1 MTDAATL
8 RAQAERLQQ
17 QAAEADRQA
26 ALAEQRRQQ
35 MTPTMRVAELLH
47 DEFSWNYG
55 GEDPWYYEIPSG
67 ANAEERWKD
76 AWRGKEHVNFL
87 HMAGTLQEALGY
99 DTSSPEAADATM
111 KSLERTL
118 LTMAQV
124 IGRTAGFARQKEH
137 DSIKRGAESRKQEA
151 IGAVEKAIE
160 AAVKASVLT

>member
-17 QAAEADRQA
+17 KAAEADRQA
-26 ALAEQRRQQ
+26 ALAEQRRRE
-35 MTPTMRVAELLH
+35 MTATQRVAELLH

-55 GEDPWYYEIPSG
+55 GEDPWYYEIPRG
-67 ANAEERWKD
+67 AGAEKRWKE
-76 AWRGKEHVNFL
+76 AWSGTEHMIFCHKAQKLVD
-87 HMAGTLQEALGY
+87 EI
-99 DTSSPEAADATM
+99 SADLSVHGM
-111 KSLERTL
+111 DMDELERL
-118 LTMAQV
+118 LRTIAKAV
-124 IGRTAGFARQKEH
+124 GRTAGFARQKEH